1 MKNIGFSKLLDS
13 SLEFQDILNSIKS
26 GLLPAH
32 INGVSEAVAS
42 HLVFCVGEKL
52 SKGAL
57 IITPD
62 TSTARRMAEDLSLFY
77 DDVLFF
83 GEKDLVFYNIDVQG
97 NNISSERISVLKSI
111 LNNDK
116 PIVVTSIDSA
126 LSYTVPKDDF
136 IKLSIKFK
144 VGEDLDTEDVCRKLN
159 HLGYRREEI
168 VEGKAQ
174 FSLRGGIL
182 DLFPPNSVNPYRIEL
197 FDTEIDSIREFDI
210 VSQRSL
216 DKINEI
222 EIIPA
227 SEIILTDDRKDKLL
241 KKLNEFKDTKDEALS
256 ETVNSDIDRVLNNRS
271 FPAIDK
277 YIPVLYSKIPTIL
290 DYIDENTLV
299 WLYEPIRLKESAES
313 GEWQLSETVTA
324 FKEKGLLPNIDG
336 NWRLDYLDLY
346 DKLSKKDFISLAQL
360 SNSTPLF
367 RPKKLL
373 TLTSK
378 AQSPFHG
385 KMDFFYDCVKQ
396 YKKNNYRIIIAG
408 GTEQKA
414 KNIANALNDEEI
426 YAQYTEDFI
435 ELPPKGNII
444 TVSGGL
450 SRGFEYPLIGTAVI
464 SDREIFGNKKAKKKI
479 SKHNHKRINSYTDL
493 ETGDFVVH
501 QNHGIGRFAGIKTM
515 TVDNA
520 VSDYLKIEFNG
531 NDCLY
536 VPANQL
542 DLIYK
547 YVGKEGAKV
556 KLNSLNSNQWQLTKQ
571 KVKKSC
577 ADMADEL
584 IKLYAQRLNIK
595 GIAFSKDS
603 EWNRDFAA
611 TFPYEETDDQLR
623 AIEEVSKD
631 MERDVPMDR
640 LLCGDVGYGK
650 TEIALRAAFKAV
662 MDGYQVA
669 YLAPTTIL
677 ANQVYTTF
685 CQRMQDFPITVQ
697 MLSRFRTSGQQK
709 EIVKSLKNGTV
720 DIVVGTHRIL
730 SKDLEFKKLGLLII
744 DEEQRFG
751 VAHKEKIKEIKTN
764 IDVLTLTATPIPRT
778 LHMGMVGIRDM
789 SVLENPPKDRYP
801 VSTYVLEYN
810 VEIIKDAI
818 LKEVGRGGQ
827 VYYLHNQV
835 KSIDNVAA
843 KVRSFSPDLR
853 VASAHGKMTETELEK
868 IMQQVSDG
876 EIDVLVCTTIIE
888 TGLDIPNV
896 NTIIVED
903 ADRMGL
909 AQLYQLRGRV
919 GRTNKM
925 AYAYL
930 TYKKDKVLTEISE
943 KRLRAIRDF
952 TEFGSGFKIALRDLE
967 IRGAGNIMGAQQHGH
982 MDLVGYDMYCKL
994 LAEAVSELKGVGIK
1008 EEIQTL
1014 ISLDVNAYIPE
1025 KYIKGEN
1032 FRIEIYK
1039 KISMIEN
1046 QQDAY
1051 DVYEE
1056 IEDRYGDVPKEV
1068 NNLIEISLINSMSS
1082 DLGIEEIARKKDGI
1096 IFIFSKE
1103 YKLDLEIISKLITE
1117 YKSKLLFTPVS
1128 RPYLT
1133 LRYKGRDVLTNV
1145 KNILHSF
1152 KTLKDEKK

>member
-1 MKNIGFSKLLDS
+1 M
-13 SLEFQDILNSIKS
+13 
-26 GLLPAH
+26 
-32 INGVSEAVAS
+32 
-42 HLVFCVGEKL
+42 
-52 SKGAL
+52 
-57 IITPD
+57 
-62 TSTARRMAEDLSLFY
+62 
-77 DDVLFF
+77 
-83 GEKDLVFYNIDVQG
+83 
-97 NNISSERISVLKSI
+97 
-111 LNNDK
+111 
-116 PIVVTSIDSA
+116 TSIDAA
-126 LSYTVPKDDF
+126 LSYTVPKEDFTDLSLSLKTGDD
-136 IKLSIKFK
+136 
-144 VGEDLDTEDVCRKLN
+144 LN
-159 HLGYRREEI
+159 VDEICERLICSGYKREEM
-168 VEGKAQ
+168 VEGKSQ

-182 DLFPPNSVNPYRIEL
+182 DVFPPDCDNPYRIEL

-210 VSQRSL
+210 ISQRSL
-216 DKINEI
+216 DKIDSI

-227 SEIILTDDRKDKLL
+227 SEIILKDIRKNKLTEKLEDL
-241 KKLNEFKDTKDEALS
+241 KKTKDEVLL
-256 ETVNSDIDRVLNNRS
+256 ENICSDLDRVKNDRS

-277 YIPVLYSKIPTIL
+277 YIPVLYPKIPTIL
-290 DYIDENTLV
+290 DYINGNTFI
-299 WLYEPIRLKESAES
+299 WLYEPIRLKEAAES

-324 FKEKGLLPNIDG
+324 FKEKGIIPNIEGD
-336 NWRLDYLDLY
+336 WRLDYSDLF
-346 DKLSKKDFISLAQL
+346 DILNKKEYISIAQL

-367 RPKKLL
+367 RPKKLI

-378 AQSPFHG
+378 AQAPFHG
-385 KMDFFYDCVKQ
+385 KMDFFYDAVKQ
-396 YKKNNYRIIIAG
+396 YKKNNYRIIVIG

-414 KNIANALNDEEI
+414 KNITTALNDEEI
-426 YAQYTEDFI
+426 FAKYSEDFTQI
-435 ELPPKGNII
+435 PQKGGII
-444 TVSGGL
+444 TVSGEY
-450 SRGFEYPLIGTAVI
+450 SRGFEYPLIGIVVI
-464 SDREIFGNKKAKKKI
+464 SDKEIFGSKKVKRKPQKQ
-479 SKHNHKRINSYTDL
+479 NHKRINSYTDM
-493 ETGDFVVH
+493 EIGDIVVH

-584 IKLYAQRLNIK
+584 IKLYAERMNIK

-623 AIEEVSKD
+623 AIEEVAKD

-709 EIVKSLKNGTV
+709 EIVKSIQKGMV

-789 SVLENPPKDRYP
+789 SILENPPKDRYP

-810 VEIIKDAI
+810 EEIIKDAV

-843 KVRSFSPDLR
+843 KVRAFSDDLR

-903 ADRMGL
+903 ADKMGL

-930 TYKKDKVLTEISE
+930 TYRKDKVLTEISE

-994 LAEAVSELKGVGIK
+994 LAEAVSELKGQNTK
-1008 EEIQTL
+1008 EEIKTL
-1014 ISLDVNAYIPE
+1014 IALNINAYIPDR
-1025 KYIKGEN
+1025 YIKGEN

-1056 IEDRYGDVPKEV
+1056 IEDRYGNVPKEV
-1068 NNLIEISLINSMSS
+1068 NNLIEISLIGALASS
-1082 DLGIEEIARKKDGI
+1082 LNIEEISKRDDGI
-1096 IFIFSKE
+1096 LFFFPKDT
-1103 YKLDLEIISKLITE
+1103 KLDLETISKLMNE
-1117 YKSKLLFTPVS
+1117 NKGQLLFTPVS
-1128 RPYLT
+1128 RPYIT
-1133 LRYKGRDVLTNV
+1133 MRCKGNISLSNI

-1152 KTLKDEKK
+1152 KTLKDEEI